1 MPARRTNT
9 VYAFPAFCARGRL
22 GTPAGSVLQWSGS
35 SAGAVSPGDASIFA
49 QSSSI
54 CRRSPGAWL
63 ALFLALGCGPAPS
76 GGPAVVTLPVSV
88 LGAEG
93 QVLRGQLARFAKARP
108 DIRVVQRPTP
118 DAADQR
124 HQLYVQWL
132 NAGASEPDI
141 LQLDVV
147 WTPEFAAAGWI
158 LDLDR
163 FRPPTDS
170 FFPATIV
177 ANQWKGRLYA
187 GPWFVDVGMLY
198 WRTDLMAAPPATFT
212 ELERDAARA
221 RADRGLPYGLV
232 WQGARYEGLVTVFS
246 EYLGGFGGRILE
258 GGKVTVSSPAALRAL
273 TTMRDEIYRQAI
285 VPQAALT
292 WHEEESRFAF
302 QNGET
307 AFMRN
312 WPYAYSLMQDS
323 SASRV
328 AGRYAV
334 AVMPAGPGG
343 RPTATLGGAQL
354 AINAHSSHPEAA
366 WAVIEYLT
374 RPEQMLERARGV
386 GQFPTRPALYDDPAL
401 AKALD
406 IPPAQARAVIEHAVP
421 RPVTPVYTQ
430 LSDILQI
437 YLHRALTRQQE
448 PAAALA
454 SAAAEMQAL
463 LDRAG
468 LGEGGPGAGR

>member
-1 MPARRTNT
+1 M
-9 VYAFPAFCARGRL
+9 
-22 GTPAGSVLQWSGS
+22 
-35 SAGAVSPGDASIFA
+35 FA
-49 QSSSI
+49 QTWSAL
-54 CRRSPGAWL
+54 RRLPGAWL
-63 ALFLALGCGPAPS
+63 SLLLALGCGPAPS
-76 GGPAVVTLPVSV
+76 GGPAVVTFPGST

-93 QVLRGQLARFAKARP
+93 QVLQRQLARFMAAHP

-170 FFPATIV
+170 FFPVTIA
-177 ANQWKGRLYA
+177 ANQWHGRLYA
-187 GPWFVDVGMLY
+187 VPWFVDVGMLY
-198 WRTDLMAAPPATFT
+198 WRTDLLRAPPATLAD
-212 ELERDAARA
+212 LERAATRA
-221 RADRGLPYGLV
+221 RAEHGLPYGLV

-246 EYLGGFGGRILE
+246 EYLGAFGGRILD
-258 GGKVTVSSPAALRAL
+258 GGTVTVSSSAGVQALAA
-273 TTMRDEIYRQAI
+273 MRDEIYRQGI

-307 AFMRN
+307 VFMRN
-312 WPYAYSLMQDS
+312 WPYAYALMQDS
-323 SASRV
+323 AASRV

-334 AVMPAGPGG
+334 AVMPAASGG
-343 RPTATLGGAQL
+343 HPTAALGGQQL

-366 WAVIEYLT
+366 YAVVEYLT
-374 RPEQMLERARGV
+374 QPAQMLERARGV

-401 AKALD
+401 ARALA
-406 IPPAQARAVIEHAVP
+406 IPPAQAREIIDHAVP

-448 PAAALA
+448 PAAALT

-463 LDRAG
+463 LDRVG
-468 LGEGGPGAGR
+468 LGEGGAVAGR